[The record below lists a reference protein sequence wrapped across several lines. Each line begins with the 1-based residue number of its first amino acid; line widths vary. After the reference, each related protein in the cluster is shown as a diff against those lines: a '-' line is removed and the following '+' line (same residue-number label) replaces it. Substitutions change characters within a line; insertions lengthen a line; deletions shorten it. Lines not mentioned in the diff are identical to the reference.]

1 MLHDE
6 PYMGVSL
13 TRLLRHGTL
22 SEQRS
27 IIGCWALSIAGSIS
41 LGLATVMLGWSGIA
55 LPFGGIDVYITV
67 YPPLLI
73 CLWWTL
79 SFGWFWG
86 AIPAYL
92 ATFTLALYAGMPTGW
107 AMLFSFANPLGFGLV
122 AIAYRAIPMQSDL
135 RSLPSLLF
143 YVQIVF
149 FGAVLSSAGALVWC
163 YTNRI
168 DTTGM
173 LPIWQGWWLGGFL
186 QSVFI
191 VGPILYLTNPAIMR
205 WRARREILGSHRN
218 EDARRRIRQFVLV
231 VIIGVLGYG
240 FLTIK
245 LGTDLVASVP
255 PTATISA
262 LADAAGV
269 LSSTVWVFFWI
280 FAMITVLVGFFYYSF
295 FIRWEESTNAFMVK
309 IDKKN
314 KALIQEKD
322 KLQDALAEVKTLSG
336 LLPICASCKKIRD
349 DKGYWNQIEGYIQTH
364 TEAEFSHSMCPE
376 CSNKY
381 YGKEDWYIK
390 MKKTKENG

>member
-1 MLHDE
+1 
-6 PYMGVSL
+6 
-13 TRLLRHGTL
+13 
-22 SEQRS
+22 
-27 IIGCWALSIAGSIS
+27 LSIAGSIS
-41 LGLATVMLGWSGIA
+41 LGLATVILGWSGIA
-55 LPFGGIDVYITV
+55 LPFGGIDVYISV

-73 CLWWTL
+73 CLWWTI
-79 SFGWFWG
+79 SFGWLWG

-107 AMLFSFANPLGFGLV
+107 AMLFGIANPLGFGAV
-122 AIAYRAIPMQSDL
+122 AIAYRVIPMQRDL

-143 YVQIVF
+143 YVQITF

-186 QSVFI
+186 QSIFI
-191 VGPILYLTNPAIMR
+191 VGPILYLTSPAIAR
-205 WRARREILGSHRN
+205 WRAQRGILGSHRN
-218 EDARRRIRQFVLV
+218 EDARRRILQLILV

-255 PTATISA
+255 PTANVSA
-262 LADAAGV
+262 LMDAARV
-269 LSSTVWVFFWI
+269 LSSTVWVFFWVFVI
-280 FAMITVLVGFFYYSF
+280 ITVFIGFFYYSF
-295 FIRWEESTNAFMVK
+295 FTRWEESTNAFMVK
-309 IDKKN
+309 IDEKN

-322 KLQDALAEVKTLSG
+322 KLQEALAEVKTLGG

-349 DKGYWNQIEGYIQTH
+349 DKGYWNNLEAYIEKH
-364 TEAEFSHSMCPE
+364 SDVSFSHGICTE
-376 CSNKY
+376 CSDRL

-390 MKKTKENG
+390 RKNNKKTK